1 MSKNK
6 EQHKIEWFEK
16 IRLNSW
22 EVEILIVGFV
32 LVMLFQVTGSLE
44 LETMKIF
51 NSSENIAQ
59 DNHSSWAFM
68 LGQIFSIWALIFT
81 VQVLIYSFTTYLIFR
96 GFWVGILGLSSVFP
110 DGINYS
116 KLNFQH
122 WFTLDPKKYS
132 LKKLIISIDNIC
144 SSIFSFSFLLSFS
157 VASLLMFL
165 FQVVI
170 IGVTL
175 DFIKDLYT
183 SFNFLD
189 TIIEI
194 ILFGYVISGLIFFID
209 FFLFGVLKK
218 IKWKPFAFIYYY
230 IHNLYKYSTLV
241 FIYDH
246 IYFIFIT
253 NLKRRLI
260 IGLFVSYVLLV
271 NFFDPLDE
279 RYYFPSL
286 DTKSKNAMRFS
297 YYENKFKFI
306 ELGEDASYPED
317 PFINSDIIS
326 SNYLKLH
333 IPYSPEINNSL
344 RDICPEIQNIND
356 FGGTLNDEEQAFEDA
371 ALQCINERYIISIN
385 DKQFKSDFIF
395 YFYSNQ
401 YANMHTYYMVI
412 SLDNIDNGKH
422 ILSIEKKVL
431 IKNENEEENKGEE
444 LSSIKKEWE
453 HKTLEIIPFYVFKD

>member
-1 MSKNK
+1 M
-6 EQHKIEWFEK
+6 
-16 IRLNSW
+16 
-22 EVEILIVGFV
+22 
-32 LVMLFQVTGSLE
+32 
-44 LETMKIF
+44 
-51 NSSENIAQ
+51 
-59 DNHSSWAFM
+59 
-68 LGQIFSIWALIFT
+68 
-81 VQVLIYSFTTYLIFR
+81 IFR

-110 DGINYS
+110 DGINYN

-122 WFTLDPKKYS
+122 WFSLDPEKYN
-132 LKKLIISIDNIC
+132 LKKLIIFIDNIC

-157 VASLLMFL
+157 VASLLIFF
-165 FQVVI
+165 FQLII

-183 SFNFLD
+183 FLD
-189 TIIEI
+189 TITII
-194 ILFGYVISGLIFFID
+194 ILVGYLTSGVIFFID
-209 FFLFGVLKK
+209 FFLFGLFKK

-230 IHNLYKYSTLV
+230 IHNFYKYTTLV

-246 IYFIFIT
+246 IYYIFIT

-306 ELGEDASYPED
+306 ELGEDASYPEY

-326 SNYLKLH
+326 SNYLKLY
-333 IPYSPEINNSL
+333 IPYLPEINESL

-356 FGGTLNDEEQAFEDA
+356 FFGVLNNEDQAFEDA

-385 DKQFKSDFIF
+385 DKQIKSDFIF

-401 YANMHTYYMVI
+401 YANMHTFYMVI

-422 ILSIEKKVL
+422 ILNVDKKVL
-431 IKNENEEENKGEE
+431 VENEDTNDGKALVVFKENKDEE
-444 LSSIKKEWE
+444 LSNIKKEWE
-453 HKTLEIIPFYVFKD
+453 YKTVEIIPFYVFKD